1 MPDNDTI
8 WVRVCENGIVEPDEM
23 YNHVSYRTSAFIEVV
38 YPPRYMLVPVFLA
51 EIGADDESVV
61 VCC

>member
-1 MPDNDTI
+1 
-8 WVRVCENGIVEPDEM
+8 M
-23 YNHVSYRTSAFIEVV
+23 YNYVSYRTSAFIEVV
-38 YPPRYMLVPVFLA
+38 YPPGYMLVPVFLA